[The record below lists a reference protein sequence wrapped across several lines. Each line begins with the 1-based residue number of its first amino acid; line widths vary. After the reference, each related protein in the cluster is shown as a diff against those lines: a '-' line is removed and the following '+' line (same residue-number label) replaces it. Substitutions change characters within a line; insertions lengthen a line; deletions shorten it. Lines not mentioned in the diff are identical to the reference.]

1 MKVVKKSGLRRGF
14 TLIELTVVIL
24 IIGIVA
30 TIAAPK
36 FFQSVDKTKESS
48 AKQTIEVVRN
58 AVELFRSNTTTYL
71 YPGQAGDQAAMKL
84 ELKPYLRKDFP
95 ELQVGKLNANIKFVT
110 ADPVVATADPE
121 AWVYNKTTGEIRI
134 NQAEYITY

>member
-1 MKVVKKSGLRRGF
+1 MKVVMKSGLRRGF

-30 TIAAPK
+30 TIAAPR

-58 AVELFRSNTTTYL
+58 AIELFKNNTTTYA
-71 YPGQAGDQAAMKL
+71 YPGQAGDQVAMKA
-84 ELKPYLRKDFP
+84 ELKSYLRKEFP
-95 ELQVGKLNANIKFVT
+95 ALQLGKLNADIKFST
-110 ADPVVATADPE
+110 ADPVVFTADPE
-121 AWVYNKTTGEIRI
+121 AWIYNKATGEIRI
-134 NQAEYITY
+134 NHADYITY